1 MLKKYLD
8 PLVSRSQHPNDV
20 YYAQVQSGVLCLVKE
35 RVVTELGLQH
45 RHKARHVEVI
55 EADILQVYSC

>member
-8 PLVSRSQHPNDV
+8 PLVSRSQHPNNV
-20 YYAQVQSGVLCLVKE
+20 YCAQVQSDVLDLVKE

-45 RHKARHVEVI
+45 RHKARRVEMI